1 MAPSKVRRK
10 TLSNLGKA
18 VKAMMTAEF
27 DLALQGRTDEE
38 LTEAAR
44 TLLGLQR
51 ARLRLGTAALADIR
65 DALRLNEKQLLAGI
79 ASLERSLENLNRLR
93 RFLDSAAALLNTVG
107 RVVPLVV

>member
-18 VKAMMTAEF
+18 VKAMMTPEF
-27 DLALQGRTDEE
+27 DIALEGRTDAE

-51 ARLRLGTAALADIR
+51 ARLRLGTAELADIR
-65 DALRLNEKQLLAGI
+65 DALRDNEKQLLAGI

-93 RFLDSAAALLNTVG
+93 RVLDTAAALLATVG